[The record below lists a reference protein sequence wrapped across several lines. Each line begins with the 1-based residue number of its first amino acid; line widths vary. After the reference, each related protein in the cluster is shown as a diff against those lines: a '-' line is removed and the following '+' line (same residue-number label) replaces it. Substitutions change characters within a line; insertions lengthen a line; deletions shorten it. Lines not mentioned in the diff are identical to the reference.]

1 MAIKIAK
8 KTTTVAAEQK
18 PLSDFADRIDEV
30 GSINSQIEKLRAAI
44 AEKAKAEVAKL
55 ADLEKKQK
63 KALADLVK
71 DINAHLE
78 DEDADAELVEQGNK
92 FQAEAGKK
100 INVRTVTD
108 MAMVKELMDAQD
120 PNLFMSVVKID
131 LKSVDDYL
139 TPQERDAVI
148 TKSRGKREIKIV
160 KRG

>member
-8 KTTTVAAEQK
+8 KPAVAATEQK

-30 GSINSQIEKLRAAI
+30 GTINAQIEKLRAAI
-44 AEKAKAEVAKL
+44 AEKAKTEVAKL
-55 ADLEKKQK
+55 AELEKKQK
-63 KALADLVK
+63 KALTDLVK
-71 DINAHLE
+71 DLNAHLE
-78 DEDADAELVEQGNK
+78 DEDADTELVEQGSK

-160 KRG
+160 KRS